1 MANNDNT
8 GGEHILW
15 MNNSDTIN
23 ESSMKN
29 KIKICES
36 ENHKD
41 NLTLETD
48 TSLKTKISFSE
59 GVKSSSPETCNFN
72 DSQVIPQNECNRFKI
87 DTSKSLSGSVDFS
100 SSISSPFLCSP
111 FTEKRTSSKIFG
123 CKKMKFDASD
133 DDISDVELEDTVLF
147 TKTAPEYVRR
157 SVRVVK
163 KFNYAPPP
171 LDPFKDKILFDT
183 PERNKCLIEDEFNF
197 NATTNQKKKS
207 TLSLETLLKDQRK
220 SNQMKQNFEDFDKL
234 LSEGNVSATHH
245 STLSTREKF
254 QFSSSIL
261 NNDII
266 DSKMMKN
273 LIFENEKNESNSKE
287 VSLTFLKDFVSNKNP
302 YELLMKSCSTYPDKP
317 LSHALR
323 TELSIKA
330 MILSGNLELKIRK
343 GLKLSCPQ
351 IEYIIEIFCI
361 ENDNGLNVNLEKIL
375 TALFK
380 NNVCIHKII
389 YILLIMCKN
398 QTSFFISFE
407 KFKEF
412 LQLIGVVL
420 CLDNS
425 SSKGAQYLKEKNSV
439 EGKPSVN
446 AVKLKRLLKLKR
458 FLRIY
463 CILNYNLKK
472 SPTIPTFTS
481 ELLKI
486 LDSVL
491 ILSLDEDIQL
501 ICKEEL
507 LNTILTSIGSFP
519 ETNWKDLVSIVVKK
533 FCNFI
538 EDLPK
543 LYISKETLKVNDG
556 DVRKLKTEFCDFI
569 SYPFSL
575 GIFSKGEERIM
586 KTDQNNQEILCDD
599 SDLAVKFSYF
609 SKYVNFQFLK
619 TGQEDSNKCDEYD
632 ITESEIFSDHL
643 DIKMQNFTFF
653 LKNKLKFF
661 EKVNKS
667 TNYKEVESNC
677 KFVRSI
683 LGNSIDN
690 LKKHENECL
699 TLKNGIRHVQGSIS
713 ESNVVEISKPKA
725 KHQLSVIN
733 ALFEV
738 ILSKKLNTALM
749 FNKPIDSFYLRPT
762 SQNKDEM
769 IVEKAKTS

>member
-1 MANNDNT
+1 MDEEFKMANNDNT

-87 DTSKSLSGSVDFS
+87 DTSKSLSGSVDFP

-234 LSEGNVSATHH
+234 LSE
-245 STLSTREKF
+245 
-254 QFSSSIL
+254 
-261 NNDII
+261 
-266 DSKMMKN
+266 

-380 NNVCIHKII
+380 NN
-389 YILLIMCKN
+389 
-398 QTSFFISFE
+398 TSFFISFE

-519 ETNWKDLVSIVVKK
+519 ETNWKDL
-533 FCNFI
+533 
-538 EDLPK
+538 DLPK

-619 TGQEDSNKCDEYD
+619 TGQEDSNECDEYD
-632 ITESEIFSDHL
+632 ITESEIFSD
-643 DIKMQNFTFF
+643 
-653 LKNKLKFF
+653 
-661 EKVNKS
+661 V
-667 TNYKEVESNC
+667 
-677 KFVRSI
+677 
-683 LGNSIDN
+683 
-690 LKKHENECL
+690 
-699 TLKNGIRHVQGSIS
+699 
-713 ESNVVEISKPKA
+713 
-725 KHQLSVIN
+725 
-733 ALFEV
+733 
-738 ILSKKLNTALM
+738 
-749 FNKPIDSFYLRPT
+749 
-762 SQNKDEM
+762 SQKQ
-769 IVEKAKTS
+769 V